1 MNVVVAVLAAFVVVA
16 GLAALV
22 FILRE
27 RRRHERAEREN
38 LRLEAAREEQAERA
52 TLMEQ
57 ILGAEQDER
66 RRLANEL
73 HDGAVQ
79 SLSGV
84 ALMLDAASHFID
96 EGQLEQASDVLTKAL
111 ARHRRTIGELRDLS
125 FNLEPVVL
133 RDQGFASAVTALAEE
148 RELAH
153 GIKVDLELDA
163 ADALGEKVQAALY
176 QIIREAL
183 DGSIRRGP
191 PTLVSIRIAAR
202 DDRSIETVIA
212 DDAPGERRR
221 RSLDAL
227 EERARTLGGTVEVE
241 SGADEGTTIRLAL
254 PPYAAGG

>member
-1 MNVVVAVLAAFVVVA
+1 MTLVVVVLAAFLVVA
-16 GLAALV
+16 GLVALV

-38 LRLEAAREEQAERA
+38 LRLEAARDEQAERA

-84 ALMLDAASHFID
+84 ALMLDAATHFIE

-111 ARHRRTIGELRDLS
+111 TRHRRTIGELRDLS

-133 RDQGFASAVTALAEE
+133 RDQGFASAVTALAED
-148 RELAH
+148 RALAH
-153 GIKVDLELDA
+153 GIEIDLELDA
-163 ADALGEKVQAALY
+163 ADSLGEKVQAALY

-191 PTLVSIRIAAR
+191 PTRVAIRIASR
-202 DDRSIETVIA
+202 DDRSIETVIV
-212 DDAPGERRR
+212 DDAPSERRR

-241 SGADEGTTIRLAL
+241 SVADEGTTIRLAL

>member
-1 MNVVVAVLAAFVVVA
+1 MALVVVVLAAFVVVA
-16 GLAALV
+16 GLAALA

-38 LRLEAAREEQAERA
+38 LLLEADRDEQAERA

-79 SLSGV
+79 SLAGV
-84 ALMLDAASHFID
+84 ALMLDAATHFVE

-111 ARHRRTIGELRDLS
+111 ERHRRTISELRDLS

-133 RDQGFASAVTALAEE
+133 RDQGFGSAVAALAEQRALE
-148 RELAH
+148 H
-153 GIKVDLELDA
+153 GIKIDVEADA
-163 ADALGEKVQAALY
+163 ADSLAEKVQAALY
-176 QIIREAL
+176 QIIRETL

-191 PTLVSIRIAAR
+191 PTWVSIQIAQR
-202 DDRSIETVIA
+202 DDRSIETVIV

-227 EERARTLGGTVEVE
+227 EERARTLGGAVSVE
-241 SGADEGTTIRLAL
+241 SRDGEGTTIRLAL